1 MRTQHDTPSPRH
13 TFAPAHSRAPGFIS
27 RRYQPSLYLD
37 SHGEEDKGLRR
48 GKPLYLSKPRVAALL
63 RMWLTHSIPL
73 EVARARASSSSVIR
87 ANFY

>member
-1 MRTQHDTPSPRH
+1 MPLPT
-13 TFAPAHSRAPGFIS
+13 SRSPGFIS